1 MKAKIKRQRFRTG
14 ISPDSHLVN
23 LFKAELKSG
32 ELDYK
37 KGGKP
42 RNTGN
47 SMDNNMKKEELA

>member
-14 ISPDSHLVN
+14 ISPDYHLAN

-37 KGGKP
+37 EGGKP
-42 RNTGN
+42 RKTEN
-47 SMDNNMKKEELA
+47 SIDNNMKQEELA

>member
-1 MKAKIKRQRFRTG
+1 MG
-14 ISPDSHLVN
+14 ISPDSHLIN

-42 RNTGN
+42 RNTEN

>member
-14 ISPDSHLVN
+14 ISPDYHLIN

-42 RNTGN
+42 RKTEN
-47 SMDNNMKKEELA
+47 